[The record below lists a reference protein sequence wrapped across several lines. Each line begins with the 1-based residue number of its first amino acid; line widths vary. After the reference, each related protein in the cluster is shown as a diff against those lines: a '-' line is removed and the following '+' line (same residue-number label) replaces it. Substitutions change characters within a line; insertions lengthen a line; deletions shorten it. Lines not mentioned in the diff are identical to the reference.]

1 MELSEKAKNLKLG
14 VYEHFKGMKVEV
26 IGVGFDSENLKE
38 MVVYRELSDNN
49 LWVRPIEMFLENI
62 EKDGEIKPRFKYLN

>member
-1 MELSEKAKNLKLG
+1 MKLSDKAQNFKLG

-38 MVVYRELSDNN
+38 MVIYKEGDNI
-49 LWVRPIEMFLENI
+49 WVRPIEMFLENI
-62 EKDGEIKPRFKYLN
+62 EKEGKIMPRFKYLN